1 MSKLLKVIHRLNANP
16 IKLPTAFFTDP
27 KPNNPKIYMKRQKI
41 LKSQND
47 IEKKKKRTKL
57 DESCSLTSDYIIK
70 L

>member
-16 IKLPTAFFTDP
+16 IKLPMAFFTDP

-47 IEKKKKRTKL
+47 IEKKKKNKAR
-57 DESCSLTSDYIIK
+57 
-70 L
+70 

>member
-16 IKLPTAFFTDP
+16 VKLPMAFFTDP

-47 IEKKKKRTKL
+47 IEKKK
-57 DESCSLTSDYIIK
+57 EQS
-70 L
+70 